1 MTPGKFIGLLVQS
14 RDVMHLAHWASTKYA
29 EHKTLNEYYD
39 GILELTDSFVE
50 KYFGRNGRTP
60 IIVPES
66 KIENP
71 VTHLKGLRTVL
82 EQERNNYNSDLQNI
96 MDEMIG
102 LVNETLYLLT
112 LV

>member
-1 MTPGKFIGLLVQS
+1 MTPSIFIGMLLQS
-14 RDVMHLAHWASTKYA
+14 RDAMHLAHWKSESYA

-50 KYFGRNGRTP
+50 KYFGRNGR
-60 IIVPES
+60 ISIVVPEA
-66 KIENP
+66 KAEKP
-71 VTHLKGLRTVL
+71 TTHLKGLRATI
-82 EQERNNYNSDLQNI
+82 EEERVHYTSDLQNI

-102 LVNETLYLLT
+102 LVNETIYLLT